1 MLVIIIIVIVIA
13 VIIYKNRGKVNT
25 PSYSEYITANEG
37 KKENMT
43 REEEFEMLSKVVGEI
58 IHDGYMRHQGNT
70 CKRVANVLQIKS
82 CNLTYKTLSG
92 AKKLETRNLLVTSKP
107 MILIGFSK
115 IEPDGTVEFKAT
127 ANVDSRNEE
136 ELNYLNTGDRHGVMI
151 GKATSEL
158 IKNNPDINI
167 QELIKTLEKRC

>member
-1 MLVIIIIVIVIA
+1 MLLIIIILVAIA
-13 VIIYKNRGKVNT
+13 VIIYKNRGKVSS
-25 PSYSEYITANEG
+25 PSYSEYITVNES

-43 REEEFEMLSKVVGEI
+43 REEEFEALSKVVEEI
-58 IHDGYMRHQGNT
+58 IHDGYMRNRGNT
-70 CKRVANVLQIKS
+70 CKRIANVLQIKS

-92 AKKLETRNLLVTSKP
+92 SKKIETRNLLVTSKP

-115 IEPDGTVEFKAT
+115 IEQDGTVEFKAT
-127 ANVDSRNEE
+127 ANVDLKNEE

-151 GKATSEL
+151 GKASSEL